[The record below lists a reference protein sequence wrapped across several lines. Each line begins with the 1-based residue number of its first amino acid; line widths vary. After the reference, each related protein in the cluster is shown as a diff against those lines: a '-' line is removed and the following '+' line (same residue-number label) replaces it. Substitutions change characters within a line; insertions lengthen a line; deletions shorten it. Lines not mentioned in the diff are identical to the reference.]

1 MKNKKGQWEFDYNAQ
16 IAVDEHKVIIVVS
29 YVTNNPTDHYELIP
43 LMKQIKSNLSEIY
56 GEMPSNFQVSAD
68 NGYSTA

>member
-1 MKNKKGQWEFDYNAQ
+1 MNDPDARFMKNKKGQWEFDYNSQ

-29 YVTNNPTDHYELIP
+29 YVTN
-43 LMKQIKSNLSEIY
+43 KIY